1 MNETQ
6 KTQAKQ
12 AHSKL
17 TTWLTGLGVP
27 ANWAKVGSGLIIGA
41 AIGALSTC
49 QQSCKSA
56 HHAGLS
62 AEQIQAAESIYTT
75 LGGQVRYRIIPVE
88 PIKK

>member
-17 TTWLTGLGVP
+17 TTWLTGLGVS
-27 ANWAKVGSGLIIGA
+27 ANWAKVGSALIIGA

-49 QQSCKSA
+49 QQSCKSVP
-56 HHAGLS
+56 HARLTT
-62 AEQIQAAESIYTT
+62 EQVQTLETVYTT